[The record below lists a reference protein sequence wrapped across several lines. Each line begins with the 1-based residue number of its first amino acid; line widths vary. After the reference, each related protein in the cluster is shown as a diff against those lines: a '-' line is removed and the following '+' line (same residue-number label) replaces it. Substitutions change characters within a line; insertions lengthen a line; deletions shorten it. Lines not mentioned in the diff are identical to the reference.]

1 MCFCHSRPANLKS
14 NLNCIFVGHPTLRLC
29 RHFPSTSFLFLHHPL
44 NDRYEEGIGEWNQL
58 SKDQPEL
65 NPLDVGGGGQLVE
78 DADQQGGD
86 GQHHGQ
92 VHGDGGVEELW
103 QLEED
108 GDVAEDNQ
116 KERREEGVYRF
127 NG

>member
-1 MCFCHSRPANLKS
+1 MWIGQFYVDIIADDRNDY
-14 NLNCIFVGHPTLRLC
+14 LNKRNKLC
-29 RHFPSTSFLFLHHPL
+29 
-44 NDRYEEGIGEWNQL
+44 
-58 SKDQPEL
+58 KDEPVL